1 MALLA
6 HLYSHI
12 RGSQEDIATYS
23 LQYILS
29 ASSELNHAFTRLISE
44 ALHCDVPDTLNY
56 VCQSVGDNQER
67 PDMAGI
73 DTDGKE
79 TVLCE
84 AKFYAGLTDNQP
96 NTYLDRL
103 VQEHATGLV
112 FICPAVRKQ
121 ALWRR
126 LLELVEE
133 RKVVEQSEFCV
144 SVDGALMSIV
154 TWSEVVSA
162 LKSTAASAALKY
174 VSDVE
179 QLEGFCQQMDSDAFI
194 PFSAEDIG
202 PIVARKEERYY
213 RVVDELIEN
222 LKSDKS
228 LNPNTKG
235 AKATAYRKGYWRVI
249 RIRGY
254 GVSITYNRDLWENPS
269 TCETP
274 FWVSVRYAKDWSQDE
289 DIRQAFR
296 HIPESEKENLWGLLY
311 LALHPL
317 LNGTLDE
324 VVRDMKSQ
332 IMRYIDAVEAAQS
345 KDEPET

>member
-23 LQYILS
+23 LQYIIA
-29 ASSELNHAFTRLISE
+29 ASSELNHTFTRLVSE
-44 ALHCDVPDTLNY
+44 ALHCDVPDTLNF

-73 DTDGKE
+73 DVDGKE
-79 TVLCE
+79 QVLCE
-84 AKFYAGLTDNQP
+84 AKFYAGLTGNQP

-103 VQEHATGLV
+103 VQKQGIGLV

-121 ALWRR
+121 ALWGR
-126 LLELVEE
+126 LLELVED
-133 RKVVEQSEFCV
+133 RKVVEKSEYCV
-144 SVDGALMSIV
+144 SVDGALMSIL
-154 TWSEVVSA
+154 TWNEVVSA
-162 LKSTAASAALKY
+162 LKSTAASAALQY

-202 PIVARKEERYY
+202 PIVARKEERYF
-213 RVVDELIEN
+213 RVVDELIEY

-228 LNPNTKG
+228 LNPSTKG
-235 AKATAYRKGYWRVI
+235 VKATAYRKGYWRVI

-254 GVSITYNRDLWENPS
+254 GVSITYNRDLWANPS

-274 FWVSVRYAKDWSQDE
+274 FWVSIRSRKDWGQE
-289 DIRQAFR
+289 NYIRDAFKR
-296 HIPESEKENLWGLLY
+296 VPESEKENLWGLLY

-317 LNGTLDE
+317 LNATLDE
-324 VVRDMKSQ
+324 VVRDMKEQ
-332 IMRYIDAVEAAQS
+332 IMRYIDAVDAERPIDESEA
-345 KDEPET
+345 